1 MRTRIDPF
9 IVALLAAAL
18 LASTVPAT
26 GAALDVLRNVSLVTI
41 GMLFFLYGARLSTSE
56 TWAGLR
62 QWRLHVVILATTFIV
77 FPLLGL
83 SMQLLE
89 PSLLTPALASGVLLL
104 SIVPSSV
111 QSCVVYTGV
120 AHGNVAGAVVSA
132 SLSNFLGIFITPAL
146 AALLMSAQTHID
158 ANSVVRIL
166 LQLIAPFVLG
176 QVLRPVVGRWVV
188 RHDPKLRFF
197 DRFCIVLVV
206 FVAFSQGAQ
215 ADIWSSLSVWS
226 VLTVAA
232 VCFVFLVLIVG
243 WSWGVGRLLGFTRFD
258 RIPMVFCGFNKSL
271 VTGVPIA
278 SVLFAG
284 SNVALLVLPL
294 MIYHQFQIIIG
305 AFIATRL
312 ARTRP
317 R

>member
-1 MRTRIDPF
+1 VRSRIDPF

-18 LASTVPAT
+18 LASFVPAT
-26 GAALDVLRNVSLVTI
+26 GDALDALRAVSVVAI
-41 GMLFFLYGARLSTSE
+41 GLLFFLYGARLSTSE

-62 QWRLHVVILATTFIV
+62 QWRLHVVILSTTFIV

-104 SIVPSSV
+104 SLMPSSI

-120 AHGNVAGAVVSA
+120 AGGNVAGAVVSA
-132 SLSNFLGIFITPAL
+132 SLSNFVGVLITPVL
-146 AALLMSAQTHID
+146 AALLMAAQAHID
-158 ANSVVRIL
+158 ANSVIRIV
-166 LQLIAPFVLG
+166 LQLIVPFVAG
-176 QVLRPVVGRWVV
+176 QALRPVLGRWEV
-188 RHDPKLRFF
+188 RHLPQLRVF
-197 DRFCIVLVV
+197 DRGCIVLVV

-215 ADIWSSLSVWS
+215 ADIWSSLSVLS

-232 VCFVFLVLIVG
+232 VCFVLMVLVVA
-243 WSWGVGRLLGFTRFD
+243 WSWGVGRIFRFSRSD
-258 RIPMVFCGFNKSL
+258 RIPIVFCGYNKSL
-271 VTGVPIA
+271 VSGVPIA

-294 MIYHQFQIIIG
+294 MIYHQFQIISG

-312 ARTRP
+312 ARSAQH
-317 R
+317 